1 MTNSFFNTVGSI
13 FSNIFQGRNKN
24 AIIVPPHKIFT
35 GEFPEVVPKERFYDY
50 YYSWPQIK
58 SSINSTAK
66 KLLGAGIEITSNDE
80 RATEMLNKWC
90 DIINFKQ
97 KLGALVTDA
106 LITGDGFFE
115 KQFTEPRKT
124 LGKKTLPVLGNIEQ
138 IPTKTFWKI
147 NRDPHARVLKYVQL
161 VDGAQN
167 ELAPEYIIHWAI
179 NNPDNQAFGK
189 SEFHSVAAPRRI
201 LGKVDPDTNEAI
213 NPDRFVPSTLDMQAR
228 ILHADMEYREKLAKG
243 RIIAN
248 FPGMPQEQLDQLK
261 KELNDPS
268 SEKVFWV
275 FGQDTGEEIKVEEA
289 SISSQRKMEG
299 TNADITKE
307 IDMATQYPSKIATD
321 PGSASFASSQTPIQE
336 FAERISEMQDDLS
349 EMIQDDIF
357 RIKMQEWGFDY
368 DDVQPE
374 LKFKP
379 FLKRVDLEN
388 LNKVDPARISDQ
400 EYRDS
405 LRDIMSLDDAEF
417 EKEKE
422 KEKLQQQQQSQNN
435 ADSSKIKKEQSQP
448 EETEKERPKTITEN
462 FPEILKNP
470 KAFENYI
477 LKLVTEKVPSS
488 VTAPGVTNPNS
499 SDPFQPIQK
508 EPPEITED
516 KVKKLL
522 DDDEEEE
529 GEDKKKTKKKPIEE
543 QTDA

>member
-1 MTNSFFNTVGSI
+1 MTNSFFNTVGGI

-35 GEFPEVVPKERFYDY
+35 GEFPEVIPKEKFYDY
-50 YYSWPQIK
+50 YHSWPQIK
-58 SSINSTAK
+58 SSINSIAK
-66 KLLGAGIEITSNDE
+66 KLLGAGIEITTNDE
-80 RATEMLNKWC
+80 QATEMLTKWC

-97 KLGALVTDA
+97 KLGAFVTDT

-115 KQFTEPRKT
+115 KQFTEPRKA
-124 LGKKTLPVLGNIEQ
+124 LGGKILPVLGNIEQ

-147 NRDPHARVLKYVQL
+147 NRDPHAQVLKYVQL

-167 ELAPEYIIHWAI
+167 ELAPEYIIHWDI

-189 SEFHSVAAPRRI
+189 SEFHSIATPRRI
-201 LGKVDPDTNEAI
+201 LGKVDPDSGEAI
-213 NPDRFVPSTLDMQAR
+213 NPDRFVSSVLDMQAR

-268 SEKVFWV
+268 SEKAFWV
-275 FGQDTGEEIKVEEA
+275 FGQDEGKEIKVAEA

-321 PGSASFASSQTPIQE
+321 PGSASFASTQTPMQE
-336 FAERISEMQDDLS
+336 FAERIAEMQDDLS

-357 RIKMQEWGFDY
+357 RIKMEEWGLDY
-368 DDVQPE
+368 DEVQPE

-388 LNKVDPARISDQ
+388 LNKIDPERITDM

-405 LRDIMSLDDAEF
+405 LRDNMSLDDSEF

-422 KEKLQQQQQSQNN
+422 EKKKELEKQQQQDN
-435 ADSSKIKKEQSQP
+435 SSIKDETQP
-448 EETEKERPKTITEN
+448 EEIEKQRPTTEN
-462 FPEILKNP
+462 FPEILRNP
-470 KAFENYI
+470 KAFEAYI
-477 LKLVTEKVPSS
+477 TKLVTEKIPTTS
-488 VTAPGVTNPNS
+488 VTAPGVTNPNNA
-499 SDPFQPIQK
+499 DPFAPLEK
-508 EPPEITED
+508 EEPEITDD
-516 KVKKLL
+516 KVKNLL
-522 DDDEEEE
+522 DEEIQ
-529 GEDKKKTKKKPIEE
+529 KKKKLEE
-543 QTDA
+543 QNPS

>member
-1 MTNSFFNTVGSI
+1 MTNSFFNTVGGI

-35 GEFPEVVPKERFYDY
+35 GEFPEVVPKEKFYDY
-50 YYSWPQIK
+50 YHSWPQIK
-58 SSINSTAK
+58 SSVNSTAK

-80 RATEMLNKWC
+80 QATEMLNKWC

-97 KLGALVTDA
+97 KIGEFVTDT

-124 LGKKTLPVLGNIEQ
+124 LGGKTLPVLGNIEQ

-147 NRDPHARVLKYVQL
+147 NRDPHAQVLKYVQL

-167 ELAPEYIIHWAI
+167 ELSPNHIIHWAI

-189 SEFHSVAAPRRI
+189 SEFHSVASPRRI
-201 LGKVDPDTNEAI
+201 LGKVDPDSGEAI
-213 NPDRFVPSTLDMQAR
+213 NPDRFVPSVLDMQAR

-248 FPGMPQEQLDQLK
+248 FPGMPQPQMDQLK

-268 SEKVFWV
+268 SEKAFWV
-275 FGQDTGEEIKVEEA
+275 FNQDIGKEISIEEA

-321 PGSASFASSQTPIQE
+321 PGSASFASTQTPMQE

-357 RIKMQEWGFDY
+357 RIKMEEWGFDY
-368 DDVQPE
+368 DEVQPE

-388 LNKVDPARISDQ
+388 LNKIDPERISDQ

-405 LRDIMSLDDAEF
+405 LRDIMSLDDSEF

-422 KEKLQQQQQSQNN
+422 SKKQELEKQQQQDTS
-435 ADSSKIKKEQSQP
+435 AIKKDETQP
-448 EETEKERPKTITEN
+448 QDVEKERPVTTTEN
-462 FPEILKNP
+462 FPEILRNP
-470 KAFENYI
+470 KAFEAYI
-477 LKLVTEKVPSS
+477 TQLVAEKIPTS

-499 SDPFQPIQK
+499 NDPFAPLEK
-508 EPPEITED
+508 EEPEITD
-516 KVKKLL
+516 DQVKQLL
-522 DDDEEEE
+522 DEKDDA
-529 GEDKKKTKKKPIEE
+529 KKKEKKKKVEG
-543 QTDA
+543 QNTS